1 MHFLDLKM
9 RPLMIEH
16 IIPLSMV
23 ICLLLGLFSGY
34 PVSFVL
40 GGVGIIFAFTGGL
53 PFTFLKISVSRIY
66 AGVIENWLLLAV
78 PLFVF
83 MGAMLDKSGL
93 AQNLLY
99 SLERA
104 LGRKRGGLA
113 VSVALLGIIMAASTG
128 IVGASVVML
137 STLALP
143 IMLREKYKPELAV
156 GTIAASG
163 TLGILIPP
171 SIMLVLVGD
180 ILQIS
185 VGELF
190 LGAIAPG
197 LVLGGL
203 YIAYIML
210 IAITK
215 PNYAPATTKQS
226 EHGSLALTLLRDLVA
241 PLALIL
247 TVLGSIA
254 TGTATPTE
262 AAGLGAISAMI
273 LAACN
278 KKLSLKTL
286 SSCIRET
293 GNTSSMI
300 LGVLVGATIF
310 GMVFKGLK
318 GDRMIE
324 NAILHFDLGAYGTLG
339 ILLLLIFIM
348 GFFLEWVE
356 ISFIV
361 LPLFAPIVAGLDFG
375 LGLSREEQLLWFAML
390 VAVNLQTSFL
400 TPPFGYSLFYLKGVA
415 PPAITIRVIYRG
427 IIPFV
432 GLQLLGLALMIIWP
446 GLVLWIPE
454 AVFGN

>member
-1 MHFLDLKM
+1 
-9 RPLMIEH
+9 MIEH
-16 IIPLSMV
+16 IIPLLMV
-23 ICLLLGLFSGY
+23 VCLLIGIFSGY
-34 PVSFVL
+34 PVTFVL
-40 GGVGIIFAFTGGL
+40 GGVGILFAFFGGL
-53 PFTFLKISVSRIY
+53 PFAFLKIGVSRIY

-113 VSVALLGIIMAASTG
+113 ISVTLLGIVMAASTG

-143 IMLREKYKPELAV
+143 IMLKENYKPELAV

-190 LGAIAPG
+190 LGAIVPG

-203 YIAYIML
+203 YIGYIVFVAL
-210 IAITK
+210 TK
-215 PNYAPATTKQS
+215 PSHTPVSTVRPA
-226 EHGSLALTLLRDLVA
+226 EGSLALALLRDLFA
-241 PLALIL
+241 PLLLIL

-262 AAGLGAISAMI
+262 AAGLGAICAMV
-273 LAACN
+273 LAAFN
-278 KKLSLKTL
+278 RKLTFRTL
-286 SSCIRET
+286 SGCVRET
-293 GNTSSMI
+293 GNTSAMI
-300 LGVLVGATIF
+300 LGVL
-310 GMVFKGLK
+310 GLK
-318 GDRMIE
+318 GDKMIE
-324 NAILHFDLGAYGTLG
+324 DAIFYFDLSAYGTLG

-375 LGLSREEQLLWFAML
+375 LSLSRDQQLLWFAML

-400 TPPFGYSLFYLKGVA
+400 TPPFGYSLFYIKGVT
-415 PPAITIRVIYRG
+415 PPEITIRTIYKG

-432 GLQLLGLALMIIWP
+432 GLQLLGLSLMILWP
-446 GLVLWIPE
+446 NLVLWVPN

>member
-1 MHFLDLKM
+1 
-9 RPLMIEH
+9 MIEYAL
-16 IIPLSMV
+16 PLAMV
-23 ICLLLGLFSGY
+23 VFLLLGIFSGY
-34 PVSFVL
+34 PVALVL
-40 GGVGIIFAFTGGL
+40 GGIGILFAFIGEL
-53 PFTFLKISVSRIY
+53 PFAFLQIGVSRIY
-66 AGVIENWLLLAV
+66 ASVIENWLLLAV

-83 MGAMLDKSGL
+83 MGTMLDKSGL

-99 SLERA
+99 SLERV
-104 LGRKRGGLA
+104 LGGRRGGLA
-113 VSVALLGIIMAASTG
+113 IAVALLGIIMAASTG

-137 STLALP
+137 SVLALP

-190 LGAIAPG
+190 LGAIIPG

-203 YIAYIML
+203 YIAYL
-210 IAITK
+210 IYVALVR
-215 PNYAPATTKQS
+215 PGDAPASGAKPVD
-226 EHGSLALTLLRDLVA
+226 GFLLLALLRDLVA
-241 PLALIL
+241 PLLLIL

-262 AAGLGAISAMI
+262 AAGLGAICAMLLAAFNRQLTYRTLSICVRETGKTSAMI
-273 LAACN
+273 L
-278 KKLSLKTL
+278 S
-286 SSCIRET
+286 
-293 GNTSSMI
+293 
-300 LGVLVGATIF
+300 VLVGATIF

-318 GDRMIE
+318 GNRMIE
-324 NAILHFDLGAYGTLG
+324 DAIMSFDLSAYGTLG
-339 ILLLLIFIM
+339 LLLLMIFIL

-361 LPLFAPIVAGLDFG
+361 LPLFAPIVVALDFG
-375 LGLSREEQLLWFAML
+375 FGFSRDQQLLWFAML

-400 TPPFGYSLFYLKGVA
+400 TPPFGYSLFYIKGVA
-415 PPAITIRVIYRG
+415 PPDITIRTIYRG

-432 GLQLLGLALMIIWP
+432 GLQLTGLALLILWP
-446 GLVLWIPE
+446 NLVLWLPDS
-454 AVFGN
+454 VFGN

>member
-1 MHFLDLKM
+1 
-9 RPLMIEH
+9 
-16 IIPLSMV
+16 
-23 ICLLLGLFSGY
+23 
-34 PVSFVL
+34 
-40 GGVGIIFAFTGGL
+40 
-53 PFTFLKISVSRIY
+53 
-66 AGVIENWLLLAV
+66 
-78 PLFVF
+78 
-83 MGAMLDKSGL
+83 
-93 AQNLLY
+93 
-99 SLERA
+99 
-104 LGRKRGGLA
+104 
-113 VSVALLGIIMAASTG
+113 
-128 IVGASVVML
+128 
-137 STLALP
+137 
-143 IMLREKYKPELAV
+143 
-156 GTIAASG
+156 
-163 TLGILIPP
+163 
-171 SIMLVLVGD
+171 MLVLVGD

-203 YIAYIML
+203 YITYIML

-215 PNYAPATTKQS
+215 PNYAPATTKPS

-262 AAGLGAISAMI
+262 AAGLGAICAMI
-273 LAACN
+273 LAAFN
-278 KKLSLKTL
+278 KKLSFKTL

-361 LPLFAPIVAGLDFG
+361 LPLFAPIVTGLDFG

-415 PPAITIRVIYRG
+415 PPAITIRIIYRG

>member
-1 MHFLDLKM
+1 
-9 RPLMIEH
+9 MIEYAL
-16 IIPLSMV
+16 PLAMV
-23 ICLLLGLFSGY
+23 VFLLLGIFSGY
-34 PVSFVL
+34 PVALVL
-40 GGVGIIFAFTGGL
+40 GGTGILFAFIGEL
-53 PFTFLKISVSRIY
+53 PFAFLQIGVSRIY
-66 AGVIENWLLLAV
+66 ASVIENWLLLAV

-83 MGAMLDKSGL
+83 MGTMLDKSGL

-99 SLERA
+99 SLERV
-104 LGRKRGGLA
+104 LGGRRGGLA
-113 VSVALLGIIMAASTG
+113 IAVALLGIIMAASTG

-137 STLALP
+137 SVLALP

-190 LGAIAPG
+190 LGAIIPG

-203 YIAYIML
+203 YIAYL
-210 IAITK
+210 IYVALVR
-215 PNYAPATTKQS
+215 PGDAPAS
-226 EHGSLALTLLRDLVA
+226 EAKPVDGFLLLALLRDLVA
-241 PLALIL
+241 PLLLIL

-262 AAGLGAISAMI
+262 AAGLGAICAMLLAAFNRQLTYRTLSICVRETGKTSAMI
-273 LAACN
+273 L
-278 KKLSLKTL
+278 S
-286 SSCIRET
+286 
-293 GNTSSMI
+293 
-300 LGVLVGATIF
+300 VLVGATIF

-318 GDRMIE
+318 GNRMIE
-324 NAILHFDLGAYGTLG
+324 DAIMSFDLSAYGTLG
-339 ILLLLIFIM
+339 LLLLLIFIL

-361 LPLFAPIVAGLDFG
+361 LPLFAPIVVALDFG
-375 LGLSREEQLLWFAML
+375 FGFSRDQQLLWFAML

-400 TPPFGYSLFYLKGVA
+400 TPPFGYSLFYIKGVA
-415 PPAITIRVIYRG
+415 PPDITIRTIYRG

-432 GLQLLGLALMIIWP
+432 GLQLTGLALLILWP
-446 GLVLWIPE
+446 NLVLWLPDS
-454 AVFGN
+454 VFGS

>member
-1 MHFLDLKM
+1 
-9 RPLMIEH
+9 MIEY

-23 ICLLLGLFSGY
+23 VCLLLGIFSGY
-34 PVSFVL
+34 PVAFVL
-40 GGVGIIFAFTGGL
+40 GGIGILFAFIGEL
-53 PFTFLKISVSRIY
+53 PFAFLKIGVLRIY

-113 VSVALLGIIMAASTG
+113 ISVALLGIIMAASTG

-180 ILQIS
+180 ILSIS

-190 LGAIAPG
+190 VGALVPG
-197 LVLGGL
+197 MLLGGL
-203 YIAYIML
+203 YIAYIVFVAL
-210 IAITK
+210 TR
-215 PNYAPATTKQS
+215 PNDAPVSTQVPA
-226 EHGSLALTLLRDLVA
+226 EGSLALALVRDLFA

-254 TGTATPTE
+254 TGAATPTE
-262 AAGLGAISAMI
+262 AAGLGAICAMI
-273 LAACN
+273 LAAIN
-278 KKLSLKTL
+278 RKLTMPTM
-286 SSCIRET
+286 SSCVRET
-293 GNTSSMI
+293 GSTSAMI

-310 GMVFKGLK
+310 GMVFKGLH
-318 GDRMIE
+318 GDKMIE
-324 NAILHFDLGAYGTLG
+324 NAILFFDLGAYGTLG

-375 LGLSREEQLLWFAML
+375 LGISRDEQLLWFAML

-400 TPPFGYSLFYLKGVA
+400 TPPFGYSLFYVKGVA
-415 PPAITIRVIYRG
+415 PPEISIRTIYRG

-432 GLQLLGLALMIIWP
+432 VLQLLGLAAMVIWP
-446 GLVLWIPE
+446 SLVLWAPN

>member
-1 MHFLDLKM
+1 
-9 RPLMIEH
+9 MIEH

-23 ICLLLGLFSGY
+23 FCLLIGIFSGY
-34 PVSFVL
+34 PVAFVL
-40 GGVGIIFAFTGGL
+40 GGIGIIFAFIGGL
-53 PFTFLKISVSRIY
+53 PIAFLKIGVSRIF

-83 MGAMLDKSGL
+83 MGTMLDKSGL

-104 LGRKRGGLA
+104 LGSKRGGLA
-113 VSVALLGIIMAASTG
+113 ISVAILGIIMAASTG

-143 IMLREKYKPELAV
+143 IMLKEHYKPELAV

-190 LGAIAPG
+190 LGAIVPG
-197 LVLGGL
+197 LMLGGL
-203 YIAYIML
+203 YIAYIVFVAL
-210 IAITK
+210 TR
-215 PNYAPATTKQS
+215 PSHAPVSTSVRA
-226 EHGSLALTLLRDLVA
+226 EGSLAVALARDLLA

-262 AAGLGAISAMI
+262 AAGLGAICAML
-273 LAACN
+273 LAAFN
-278 KKLSLKTL
+278 RKLTRDTMSA
-286 SSCIRET
+286 CVRET
-293 GNTSSMI
+293 GNTSAMI

-318 GDRMIE
+318 GDKMIE
-324 NAILHFDLGAYGTLG
+324 NAILYFDLNAYGTLG
-339 ILLLLIFIM
+339 ILLLMIFVM

-375 LGLSREEQLLWFAML
+375 LGLSREEQLLWFAIL

-400 TPPFGYSLFYLKGVA
+400 TPPFGYSLFYIKGVA
-415 PPAITIRVIYRG
+415 PPEITIRMIYRG
-427 IIPFV
+427 IMPFV
-432 GLQLLGLALMIIWP
+432 CLQLAGLAMLIIWP
-446 GLVLWIPE
+446 SLVRWIPK

>member
-1 MHFLDLKM
+1 
-9 RPLMIEH
+9 MIEH

-23 ICLLLGLFSGY
+23 VCLLIGIFSGY
-34 PVSFVL
+34 PVAFVL
-40 GGVGIIFAFTGGL
+40 GGIGVLFALVGGL
-53 PFTFLKISVSRIY
+53 PFAFLKIGVSRIY

-113 VSVALLGIIMAASTG
+113 ISVALLGIIMAASTG

-185 VGELF
+185 VGQLF
-190 LGAIAPG
+190 LGAVVPG

-203 YIAYIML
+203 YIGYIVFVAL
-210 IAITK
+210 TK
-215 PNYAPATTKQS
+215 PNDAPVSTEIPA
-226 EHGSLALTLLRDLVA
+226 EGSLAMALLRDLFA

-262 AAGLGAISAMI
+262 AAGLGAICAMI
-273 LAACN
+273 LAAIN
-278 KKLSLKTL
+278 RKLTFRTL
-286 SSCIRET
+286 STCVRET
-293 GNTSSMI
+293 GNTSAMI

-318 GDRMIE
+318 GDKMIE
-324 NAILHFDLGAYGTLG
+324 NAILHFDLSAYGTLG
-339 ILLLLIFIM
+339 LLLLLIFVM

-356 ISFIV
+356 ISFII

-375 LGLSREEQLLWFAML
+375 LGISREQQLLWFAML

-400 TPPFGYSLFYLKGVA
+400 TPPFGYSLFYIKGVA
-415 PPAITIRVIYRG
+415 PPEITIRTIYKG

-432 GLQLLGLALMIIWP
+432 GLQLIGLALLIVWP
-446 GLVLWIPE
+446 DLVLWVPDT
-454 AVFGN
+454 VFGK

>member
-1 MHFLDLKM
+1 
-9 RPLMIEH
+9 MIEH

-23 ICLLLGLFSGY
+23 ICLLLAIFSGY
-34 PVSFVL
+34 PVTFVL
-40 GGVGIIFAFTGGL
+40 GGIGILFAVIGGL
-53 PFTFLKISVSRIY
+53 PFAFLKIGVSRIY

-113 VSVALLGIIMAASTG
+113 ISVAVLGIIMAASTG

-143 IMLREKYKPELAV
+143 IMLREKYRPELAV

-190 LGAIAPG
+190 LGAIVPG
-197 LVLGGL
+197 LLLGGL
-203 YIAYIML
+203 YIAYIIFVAL
-210 IAITK
+210 TK
-215 PNYAPATTKQS
+215 PHHTPVSTSRAGD
-226 EHGSLALTLLRDLVA
+226 GSLFLALLKDLFA
-241 PLALIL
+241 PLVLIL

-262 AAGLGAISAMI
+262 AAGLGAICAMI
-273 LAACN
+273 LAALN
-278 KKLSLKTL
+278 GKLSRETL
-286 SSCIRET
+286 SHCVRET
-293 GNTSSMI
+293 GSTSAMI
-300 LGVLVGATIF
+300 LGVLIGATIF

-339 ILLLLIFIM
+339 ILLILIFVM

-361 LPLFAPIVAGLDFG
+361 LPLFAPIVATLDFG
-375 LGLSREEQLLWFAML
+375 LGLSQQEQLLWFAML

-415 PPAITIRVIYRG
+415 PPEITIRMIYRG

-432 GLQLLGLALMIIWP
+432 GLQLAGLLLLVLWP
-446 GLVLWIPE
+446 GLVLWVPN

>member
-1 MHFLDLKM
+1 
-9 RPLMIEH
+9 MIEYAL
-16 IIPLSMV
+16 PLAMV
-23 ICLLLGLFSGY
+23 VFLLLGIFSGY
-34 PVSFVL
+34 PVALVL
-40 GGVGIIFAFTGGL
+40 GGTGILFAFIGEL
-53 PFTFLKISVSRIY
+53 PFAFLQIGVSRIY
-66 AGVIENWLLLAV
+66 ASVIENWLLLAV

-83 MGAMLDKSGL
+83 MGTMLDKSGL

-99 SLERA
+99 SLERV
-104 LGRKRGGLA
+104 LGGRRGGLA
-113 VSVALLGIIMAASTG
+113 IAVALLGIIMAASTG

-137 STLALP
+137 SVLALP

-190 LGAIAPG
+190 LGAIVPG

-203 YIAYIML
+203 YIAYL
-210 IAITK
+210 IYVALAR
-215 PNYAPATTKQS
+215 PGDAPAS
-226 EHGSLALTLLRDLVA
+226 EAKPVDGFLLLALLRDLIA
-241 PLALIL
+241 PLLLIL

-262 AAGLGAISAMI
+262 AAGLGAICAMLLAAFNRQLTFRTLSICVRDTGKTSAMI
-273 LAACN
+273 L
-278 KKLSLKTL
+278 S
-286 SSCIRET
+286 
-293 GNTSSMI
+293 
-300 LGVLVGATIF
+300 VLVGATIF

-318 GDRMIE
+318 GNRMIE
-324 NAILHFDLGAYGTLG
+324 DAIMSFDLSAYGTLG
-339 ILLLLIFIM
+339 LLLLMIFIL

-361 LPLFAPIVAGLDFG
+361 LPLFAPIVVALDFG
-375 LGLSREEQLLWFAML
+375 LGFSRDQQLLWFAML

-400 TPPFGYSLFYLKGVA
+400 TPPFGYSLFYIKGVA
-415 PPAITIRVIYRG
+415 PPEITIRTIYRG

-432 GLQLLGLALMIIWP
+432 GLQLTGLTL
-446 GLVLWIPE
+446 LVLWPSLVLWLPDS
-454 AVFGN
+454 VFGS

>member
-1 MHFLDLKM
+1 
-9 RPLMIEH
+9 MIEH
-16 IIPLSMV
+16 IIPLTMV
-23 ICLLLGLFSGY
+23 LCLLVGIFSGY
-34 PVSFVL
+34 PVAFVL
-40 GGVGIIFAFTGGL
+40 GGVGILFAFIGEL
-53 PFTFLKISVSRIY
+53 PFAFLKIGVSRIY

-104 LGRKRGGLA
+104 LGSKRGGLA
-113 VSVALLGIIMAASTG
+113 ISVALLGIIMAASTG

-143 IMLREKYKPELAV
+143 IMLREKYRPELAV

-190 LGAIAPG
+190 LGAIVPG
-197 LVLGGL
+197 LLLGGL
-203 YIAYIML
+203 YIGYIVFVAL
-210 IAITK
+210 TK
-215 PNYAPATTKQS
+215 PAYAPVSTSVRA
-226 EHGSLALTLLRDLVA
+226 EGSLALALLRDLFA

-254 TGTATPTE
+254 TGMATPTE
-262 AAGLGAISAMI
+262 AAGLGAICAMI
-273 LAACN
+273 LAAIN
-278 KKLSLKTL
+278 RKLTVPVL
-286 SSCIRET
+286 SGCIRET
-293 GNTSSMI
+293 GNTSAMI

-318 GDRMIE
+318 GDEMIE
-324 NAILHFDLGAYGTLG
+324 NAILYFDLGAYGTLG
-339 ILLLLIFIM
+339 ILLFLIFVM

-361 LPLFAPIVAGLDFG
+361 LPLFAPIVAVLDFG
-375 LGLSREEQLLWFAML
+375 LGISEQQQLLWFAML

-400 TPPFGYSLFYLKGVA
+400 TPPFGYSLFYIKGVA
-415 PPAITIRVIYRG
+415 PPEISIRTIYRG
-427 IIPFV
+427 IVPFV
-432 GLQLLGLALMIIWP
+432 GLQLFGLALLIIWP
-446 GLVLWIPE
+446 NLVLWVPD
-454 AVFGN
+454 AVFGQ

>member
-1 MHFLDLKM
+1 
-9 RPLMIEH
+9 MIEH
-16 IIPLSMV
+16 IIPLTMV
-23 ICLLLGLFSGY
+23 VCLLIGIFSGY
-34 PVSFVL
+34 PVAFVL
-40 GGVGIIFAFTGGL
+40 GGIGILFAFIGGL
-53 PFTFLKISVSRIY
+53 PFAFLKIGVSRIY

-78 PLFVF
+78 PLLVF

-113 VSVALLGIIMAASTG
+113 ISVALLGIIMAASTG

-143 IMLREKYKPELAV
+143 IMLKEKYKPELAV

-190 LGAIAPG
+190 LGAIVPG
-197 LVLGGL
+197 LLLGGL
-203 YIAYIML
+203 YIAYIVYVAL
-210 IAITK
+210 IK
-215 PNYAPATTKQS
+215 PNDAPVSTT
-226 EHGSLALTLLRDLVA
+226 ERAGGSLAVALLRDLFA
-241 PLALIL
+241 PLLLIL

-262 AAGLGAISAMI
+262 AAGLGAICAII
-273 LAACN
+273 LAALN
-278 KKLSLKTL
+278 RKLSFRTI
-286 SSCIRET
+286 SDCVRET
-293 GNTSSMI
+293 GNTSAMI
-300 LGVLVGATIF
+300 LDVLVGATVF

-318 GDRMIE
+318 GDAMIE
-324 NAILHFDLGAYGTLG
+324 DALLFFDLGAYGTLG
-339 ILLLLIFIM
+339 ILLLLIFVM

-375 LGLSREEQLLWFAML
+375 LDISREQQLLWFAML

-400 TPPFGYSLFYLKGVA
+400 TPPFGYSLFYVKGVA
-415 PPAITIRVIYRG
+415 PPEISIRIIYRG
-427 IIPFV
+427 IVPFV
-432 GLQLLGLALMIIWP
+432 GLQLTGLALLIFWP
-446 GLVLWIPE
+446 DLVLWFPD

>member
-1 MHFLDLKM
+1 
-9 RPLMIEH
+9 MIEH

-23 ICLLLGLFSGY
+23 VCLLLGIFSGY
-34 PVSFVL
+34 PVAFVL
-40 GGVGIIFAFTGGL
+40 GGIGILFAFIGGL
-53 PFTFLKISVSRIY
+53 PFAFLKIGVSRIY

-113 VSVALLGIIMAASTG
+113 ISVALLGIIMAASTG

-190 LGAIAPG
+190 LGALVPG
-197 LVLGGL
+197 LLLGGL
-203 YIAYIML
+203 YIAYIVFVAL
-210 IAITK
+210 TK
-215 PNYAPATTKQS
+215 PNDAPVSTQVPA
-226 EHGSLALTLLRDLVA
+226 EGSLALALLRDLFA

-262 AAGLGAISAMI
+262 AAGLGAICAMI
-273 LAACN
+273 LAAIN
-278 KKLSLKTL
+278 RKLTFQTMST
-286 SSCIRET
+286 CVRET
-293 GNTSSMI
+293 GNTSAMI

-318 GDRMIE
+318 GDKMIE
-324 NAILHFDLGAYGTLG
+324 NAILFFDLGAYGTLG
-339 ILLLLIFIM
+339 ILLLMIFIM

-375 LGLSREEQLLWFAML
+375 LGVSREQQLLWFAML

-400 TPPFGYSLFYLKGVA
+400 TPPFGYSLFYVKGVA
-415 PPAITIRVIYRG
+415 PPEISIRIIYRG

-432 GLQLLGLALMIIWP
+432 ALQLIGLALLIIWP
-446 GLVLWIPE
+446 SLVLWVPD
-454 AVFGN
+454 AVFGK

>member
-1 MHFLDLKM
+1 MEYAL
-9 RPLMIEH
+9 PLT
-16 IIPLSMV
+16 MV
-23 ICLLLGLFSGY
+23 IFLLLGIFSGY
-34 PVSFVL
+34 PVALVL
-40 GGVGIIFAFTGGL
+40 GGIGVLFAFIGEL
-53 PFTFLKISVSRIY
+53 PFAFLKIGVSRIY

-83 MGAMLDKSGL
+83 MGSMLDKSGL

-104 LGRKRGGLA
+104 LGHKRGGLA
-113 VSVALLGIIMAASTG
+113 ISVALLGIIMAASTG

-137 STLALP
+137 SVLALP
-143 IMLREKYKPELAV
+143 IMLRENYKPELAV

-190 LGAIAPG
+190 LGAIVPG
-197 LVLGGL
+197 FLLGCL
-203 YIAYIML
+203 YIGYI
-210 IAITK
+210 IFVAITRPSDAPVPQGK
-215 PNYAPATTKQS
+215 PP
-226 EHGSLALTLLRDLVA
+226 EGSVVFALLRDLMA

-262 AAGLGAISAMI
+262 AAGLGAICAMLLAAFNRKLTFATMSSCVRETGSTSAMI
-273 LAACN
+273 L
-278 KKLSLKTL
+278 S
-286 SSCIRET
+286 
-293 GNTSSMI
+293 
-300 LGVLVGATIF
+300 VLVGATIF

-318 GDRMIE
+318 GDKMIKD
-324 NAILHFDLGAYGTLG
+324 AIFSLDLSAYGTLG
-339 ILLLLIFIM
+339 VLLLMIFIL

-361 LPLFAPIVAGLDFG
+361 LPLFAPIVAALDFG
-375 LGLSREEQLLWFAML
+375 LGLSTEQQLLWFAML

-400 TPPFGYSLFYLKGVA
+400 TPPFGYSLFYIKGVA
-415 PPAITIRVIYRG
+415 PPEITIRMIYRG

-432 GLQLLGLALMIIWP
+432 GLQLTGLALLIVWP
-446 GLVLWIPE
+446 QLVLWVPNV
-454 AVFGN
+454 VFGN

>member
-1 MHFLDLKM
+1 
-9 RPLMIEH
+9 MIEH

-23 ICLLLGLFSGY
+23 VCLLLGIFSGY
-34 PVSFVL
+34 PVAFVL
-40 GGVGIIFAFTGGL
+40 GGIGVLFAFIGGL
-53 PFTFLKISVSRIY
+53 PFAFLKIGVSRIY

-113 VSVALLGIIMAASTG
+113 ISVALLGIIMAASTG

-190 LGAIAPG
+190 LGALVPG
-197 LVLGGL
+197 LLLGGL
-203 YIAYIML
+203 YIAYIVFVAL
-210 IAITK
+210 TK
-215 PNYAPATTKQS
+215 PNDAPVSTQVPA
-226 EHGSLALTLLRDLVA
+226 EGSLALALLRDLFA

-262 AAGLGAISAMI
+262 AAGLGAICAMI
-273 LAACN
+273 LAAIN
-278 KKLSLKTL
+278 RKLTFQTMST
-286 SSCIRET
+286 CVRET
-293 GNTSSMI
+293 GNTSAMI

-318 GDRMIE
+318 GDKMIE
-324 NAILHFDLGAYGTLG
+324 NAILFFDLGAYGTLG
-339 ILLLLIFIM
+339 ILLLMIFIM

-375 LGLSREEQLLWFAML
+375 LGISREQQLLWFAML

-400 TPPFGYSLFYLKGVA
+400 TPPFGYSLFYVKGVA
-415 PPAITIRVIYRG
+415 PPEISIRIIYRG

-432 GLQLLGLALMIIWP
+432 ALQLIGLALLIIWP
-446 GLVLWIPE
+446 SLVLWVPD
-454 AVFGN
+454 AVFGK

>member
-1 MHFLDLKM
+1 
-9 RPLMIEH
+9 MIEYAL
-16 IIPLSMV
+16 PLAMV
-23 ICLLLGLFSGY
+23 VFLLLGIFSGY
-34 PVSFVL
+34 PVALVL
-40 GGVGIIFAFTGGL
+40 GGTGILFAFIGEL
-53 PFTFLKISVSRIY
+53 PFAFLQIGVSRIY
-66 AGVIENWLLLAV
+66 ASVIENWLLLAV

-83 MGAMLDKSGL
+83 MGTMLDKSGL

-99 SLERA
+99 SLERV
-104 LGRKRGGLA
+104 LGGRRGGLA
-113 VSVALLGIIMAASTG
+113 IAVALLGIIMAASTG

-137 STLALP
+137 SVLALP

-190 LGAIAPG
+190 LGAIIPG

-203 YIAYIML
+203 YIAYL
-210 IAITK
+210 IYVALVR
-215 PNYAPATTKQS
+215 PGDAPAS
-226 EHGSLALTLLRDLVA
+226 EAKPVDGFLLLALLRDLVA
-241 PLALIL
+241 PLLLIL

-262 AAGLGAISAMI
+262 AAGLGAICAMLLAAFNRQLTYRTLSICVRETGKTSAMI
-273 LAACN
+273 L
-278 KKLSLKTL
+278 S
-286 SSCIRET
+286 
-293 GNTSSMI
+293 
-300 LGVLVGATIF
+300 VLVGATIF

-318 GDRMIE
+318 GNRMIE
-324 NAILHFDLGAYGTLG
+324 DAIMSFDLSAYGTLG
-339 ILLLLIFIM
+339 LLLLLIFIL

-361 LPLFAPIVAGLDFG
+361 LPLFAPIVVALDFG
-375 LGLSREEQLLWFAML
+375 FGFSRDQQLLWFAML

-400 TPPFGYSLFYLKGVA
+400 TPPFGYSLFYIKGVA
-415 PPAITIRVIYRG
+415 PPEITIRTIYRG

-432 GLQLLGLALMIIWP
+432 GLQLTGLALLILWP
-446 GLVLWIPE
+446 NLVLWLPDS
-454 AVFGN
+454 VFGS

>member
-1 MHFLDLKM
+1 
-9 RPLMIEH
+9 MIEY
-16 IIPLSMV
+16 ILPLSMV
-23 ICLLLGLFSGY
+23 ICLLLGIFSGY
-34 PVSFVL
+34 PVAFVL
-40 GGVGIIFAFTGGL
+40 GGIGILFAFIGDL
-53 PFTFLKISVSRIY
+53 PFAFLKIGVSRIY

-113 VSVALLGIIMAASTG
+113 ISVALLGIIMAASTG

-190 LGAIAPG
+190 LGAIVPG
-197 LVLGGL
+197 LILGGL
-203 YIAYIML
+203 YIGYIVFVAL
-210 IAITK
+210 TK
-215 PNYAPATTKQS
+215 PQDAPVSREVPA
-226 EHGSLALTLLRDLVA
+226 EGSLAMALLRDLFA
-241 PLALIL
+241 PLLLIL

-254 TGTATPTE
+254 TGAATPTE
-262 AAGLGAISAMI
+262 AAGLGAICAI
-273 LAACN
+273 LLAAMN
-278 KKLSLKTL
+278 RKLTFSTM
-286 SSCIRET
+286 SSCVRET
-293 GNTSSMI
+293 GSTSAMI

-318 GDRMIE
+318 GDKMIE
-324 NAILHFDLGAYGTLG
+324 NAILFFDLGAYGTLG
-339 ILLLLIFIM
+339 ILLILIFVM

-375 LGLSREEQLLWFAML
+375 LDISREQQLLWFAML

-400 TPPFGYSLFYLKGVA
+400 TPPFGYSLFYIKGVA
-415 PPAITIRVIYRG
+415 PPDITIRTIYRG

-432 GLQLLGLALMIIWP
+432 VLQLAGLALLIIWP
-446 GLVLWIPE
+446 SLVLWAPDV
-454 AVFGN
+454 VFNK

>member
-1 MHFLDLKM
+1 
-9 RPLMIEH
+9 MIEH

-23 ICLLLGLFSGY
+23 VCLLVGIFSGY
-34 PVSFVL
+34 PVAFVL
-40 GGVGIIFAFTGGL
+40 GGIGIIFAFIGGL
-53 PFTFLKISVSRIY
+53 PFVFLKIGVSRIY

-113 VSVALLGIIMAASTG
+113 ISVALLGIIMAASTG

-185 VGELF
+185 VGNLF
-190 LGAIAPG
+190 LGAIVPG
-197 LVLGGL
+197 LLLGSL
-203 YIAYIML
+203 YIAYIVF
-210 IAITK
+210 IALTK
-215 PNYAPATTKQS
+215 PNDAPVSAQVPAD
-226 EHGSLALTLLRDLVA
+226 GSLALALLRDLFA
-241 PLALIL
+241 PLILIL

-262 AAGLGAISAMI
+262 AAGLGAICAMI
-273 LAACN
+273 LAAIN
-278 KKLSLKTL
+278 RRLTFDTL
-286 SSCIRET
+286 SNCVRET
-293 GNTSSMI
+293 GNTSAMI

-318 GDRMIE
+318 GDKMIE
-324 NAILHFDLGAYGTLG
+324 NAILFFDLGAYGTLG

-361 LPLFAPIVAGLDFG
+361 LPLFAPIVADLDFG
-375 LGLSREEQLLWFAML
+375 LGISREAQLLWFAML

-400 TPPFGYSLFYLKGVA
+400 TPPFGYSLFYVKGVA
-415 PPAITIRVIYRG
+415 PPDITIRMIYKG

-432 GLQLLGLALMIIWP
+432 CLQLVGLALLIIWP
-446 GLVLWIPE
+446 DLVLWAPDT
-454 AVFGN
+454 VFGK

>member
-1 MHFLDLKM
+1 
-9 RPLMIEH
+9 MIEH
-16 IIPLSMV
+16 IAPLSMV
-23 ICLLLGLFSGY
+23 FFLLIGIFSGY
-34 PVSFVL
+34 PVAFVL
-40 GGVGIIFAFTGGL
+40 GGVGVIFAYLGGL
-53 PFTFLKISVSRIY
+53 PFAFLKIGVSRIY

-83 MGAMLDKSGL
+83 MGSMLDKSGL

-104 LGRKRGGLA
+104 LGQKRGGLA
-113 VSVALLGIIMAASTG
+113 ISVALLGIIMAASTG

-180 ILQIS
+180 ILQLS

-190 LGAIAPG
+190 LGAVFPG
-197 LVLGGL
+197 LLLGGL
-203 YIAYIML
+203 YILYI
-210 IAITK
+210 IAVAIYK
-215 PNYAPATTKQS
+215 PTDAPVSGQTTA
-226 EHGSLALTLLRDLVA
+226 EGSLVFALLRDLFA

-262 AAGLGAISAMI
+262 AAGLGAICAMI
-273 LAACN
+273 LAAFN
-278 KKLSLKTL
+278 KKLNMATL
-286 SSCIRET
+286 SSCVRET
-293 GNTSSMI
+293 GYTSSMI
-300 LGVLVGATIF
+300 LGVLIGATIF

-318 GDRMIE
+318 GDKMIE
-324 NAILHFDLGAYGTLG
+324 NAILFFELGPYGTLC
-339 ILLLLIFIM
+339 ILLLLIFVM

-356 ISFIV
+356 ISFII
-361 LPLFAPIVAGLDFG
+361 LPLFAPIVAELDFG
-375 LGLSREEQLLWFAML
+375 LGISRDQQLLWFAML

-400 TPPFGYSLFYLKGVA
+400 TPPFGYSLFYVKGVA
-415 PPAITIRVIYRG
+415 PSEITIRIIYRG
-427 IIPFV
+427 IAPFV
-432 GLQLLGLALMIIWP
+432 ALQLFGLILIMVWP
-446 GLVLWIPE
+446 NLVLWFPNL
-454 AVFGN
+454 VFG

>member
-1 MHFLDLKM
+1 
-9 RPLMIEH
+9 MIEY
-16 IIPLSMV
+16 IVPLSMV
-23 ICLLLGLFSGY
+23 ICLLVGIFSGY
-34 PVSFVL
+34 PVAFVL
-40 GGVGIIFAFTGGL
+40 GGVGILFAFFGGL
-53 PFTFLKISVSRIY
+53 PLAFLKIGVSRIY

-113 VSVALLGIIMAASTG
+113 ISVALLGIVMAASTG

-143 IMLREKYKPELAV
+143 IMLRENYKPELAV

-190 LGAIAPG
+190 LGAIVPG
-197 LVLGGL
+197 LLLGGL
-203 YIAYIML
+203 YIAYIVF
-210 IAITK
+210 IALTK
-215 PNYAPATTKQS
+215 PSYTPISTAVRA
-226 EHGSLALTLLRDLVA
+226 EGSLFIALLRDLFA

-262 AAGLGAISAMI
+262 AAGLGAICAMV
-273 LAACN
+273 LAAMN
-278 KKLSLKTL
+278 RKLTFRTMSA
-286 SSCIRET
+286 CVRET
-293 GNTSSMI
+293 GNTSAMI

-324 NAILHFDLGAYGTLG
+324 NAILFFDLGAYGTLG

-361 LPLFAPIVAGLDFG
+361 LPLFAPIVAALDFG
-375 LGLSREEQLLWFAML
+375 LGISQEQQLLWFAML

-400 TPPFGYSLFYLKGVA
+400 TPPFGYSLFYIKGVA
-415 PPAITIRVIYRG
+415 PPEITIRTIYRG
-427 IIPFV
+427 IVPFV
-432 GLQLLGLALMIIWP
+432 ALQLFGLALLIIWP
-446 GLVLWIPE
+446 DLVLWAPD

>member
-1 MHFLDLKM
+1 
-9 RPLMIEH
+9 MIEH
-16 IIPLSMV
+16 IVPLSMV
-23 ICLLLGLFSGY
+23 VCLLVGIFSGY
-34 PVSFVL
+34 PVAFVL
-40 GGVGIIFAFTGGL
+40 GGIGIIFAFIGGL
-53 PFTFLKISVSRIY
+53 PFVFLKIGVSRIY

-113 VSVALLGIIMAASTG
+113 ISVALLGIIMAASTG

-185 VGELF
+185 VGDLF
-190 LGAIAPG
+190 LGAIVPG
-197 LVLGGL
+197 LLLGSL
-203 YIAYIML
+203 YIAYIVF
-210 IAITK
+210 IALTK
-215 PNYAPATTKQS
+215 PNDAPVSTQMPA
-226 EHGSLALTLLRDLVA
+226 EGSLVMALLRDLFA
-241 PLALIL
+241 PLILIL

-262 AAGLGAISAMI
+262 AAGLGAICAMI
-273 LAACN
+273 LAAIN
-278 KKLSLKTL
+278 RRLTFDTL
-286 SSCIRET
+286 SNCVRET
-293 GNTSSMI
+293 GNTSAMI

-318 GDRMIE
+318 GDKMIE
-324 NAILHFDLGAYGTLG
+324 NAILFFDLGPYGTLG
-339 ILLLLIFIM
+339 LLLLLIFIM

-361 LPLFAPIVAGLDFG
+361 LPLFAPIVADLDFG
-375 LGLSREEQLLWFAML
+375 LGISREAQLLWFAML

-400 TPPFGYSLFYLKGVA
+400 TPPFGYSLFYVKGVA
-415 PPAITIRVIYRG
+415 PPEITIRMIYKG

-432 GLQLLGLALMIIWP
+432 CLQLVGLALLIIWP
-446 GLVLWIPE
+446 DLVLWAPDT
-454 AVFGN
+454 VFGK

>member
-1 MHFLDLKM
+1 MEYAL
-9 RPLMIEH
+9 PLT
-16 IIPLSMV
+16 MV
-23 ICLLLGLFSGY
+23 FCLLLGIFSGY
-34 PVSFVL
+34 PVALVL
-40 GGVGIIFAFTGGL
+40 GGIGVLFAFIGDL
-53 PFTFLKISVSRIY
+53 PFAFLKIGVSRIY

-83 MGAMLDKSGL
+83 MGSMLDKSGL

-104 LGRKRGGLA
+104 LGHKRGGLA
-113 VSVALLGIIMAASTG
+113 ISVALLGIIMAASTG

-137 STLALP
+137 SVLALP
-143 IMLREKYKPELAV
+143 IMLRENYKPELAV

-190 LGAIAPG
+190 LGAIFPG
-197 LVLGGL
+197 FLLGGL
-203 YIAYIML
+203 YIGYI
-210 IAITK
+210 IFVAIIRPSDAPVPQSK
-215 PNYAPATTKQS
+215 PAD
-226 EHGSLALTLLRDLVA
+226 GSVILALLRDLMA

-254 TGTATPTE
+254 TGAATPTE
-262 AAGLGAISAMI
+262 AAGLGAICAMLLAAFNRKLTLATVSSCVRETGSTSAMI
-273 LAACN
+273 L
-278 KKLSLKTL
+278 S
-286 SSCIRET
+286 
-293 GNTSSMI
+293 
-300 LGVLVGATIF
+300 VLVGATIF

-318 GDRMIE
+318 GDKMIKD
-324 NAILHFDLGAYGTLG
+324 AIFSLDLSAYGTLG
-339 ILLLLIFIM
+339 VLLLMIFIL

-361 LPLFAPIVAGLDFG
+361 LPLFAPIVAVLDFG
-375 LGLSREEQLLWFAML
+375 LGLTTEQQLLWFAML

-400 TPPFGYSLFYLKGVA
+400 TPPFGYSLFYIKGVA
-415 PPAITIRVIYRG
+415 PPEITIRMIYRG

-432 GLQLLGLALMIIWP
+432 GLQLTGLALLILWP
-446 GLVLWIPE
+446 GLVLWVPG

>member
-1 MHFLDLKM
+1 
-9 RPLMIEH
+9 MIEYAL
-16 IIPLSMV
+16 PLAMV
-23 ICLLLGLFSGY
+23 VFLLLGIFSGY
-34 PVSFVL
+34 PVALVL
-40 GGVGIIFAFTGGL
+40 GGTGILFAFIGEL
-53 PFTFLKISVSRIY
+53 PFAFLQIGVSRIY
-66 AGVIENWLLLAV
+66 ASVIENWLLLAV

-83 MGAMLDKSGL
+83 MGTMLDKSGL

-99 SLERA
+99 SLERV
-104 LGRKRGGLA
+104 LGGRRGGLA
-113 VSVALLGIIMAASTG
+113 IAVALLGIIMAASTG

-137 STLALP
+137 SVLALP

-190 LGAIAPG
+190 LGAIIPG

-203 YIAYIML
+203 YIAYL
-210 IAITK
+210 IYVALVR
-215 PNYAPATTKQS
+215 PGDAPASGAKPVD
-226 EHGSLALTLLRDLVA
+226 GFLLLALLRDLVA
-241 PLALIL
+241 PLLLIL

-262 AAGLGAISAMI
+262 AAGLGAICAMLLAAFNRQLTYRTLSICVRETGKTSAMI
-273 LAACN
+273 L
-278 KKLSLKTL
+278 S
-286 SSCIRET
+286 
-293 GNTSSMI
+293 
-300 LGVLVGATIF
+300 VLVGATIF

-318 GDRMIE
+318 GNRMIE
-324 NAILHFDLGAYGTLG
+324 DAIMSFDLSAYGTLG
-339 ILLLLIFIM
+339 LLLLLIFIL

-361 LPLFAPIVAGLDFG
+361 LPLFAPIVVALDFG
-375 LGLSREEQLLWFAML
+375 FGFSRDQQLLWFAML

-400 TPPFGYSLFYLKGVA
+400 TPPFGYSLFYIKGVA
-415 PPAITIRVIYRG
+415 PPEITIRTIYRG

-432 GLQLLGLALMIIWP
+432 GLQLTGLALLILWP
-446 GLVLWIPE
+446 NLVLWLPDS
-454 AVFGN
+454 VFGS

>member
-1 MHFLDLKM
+1 
-9 RPLMIEH
+9 MIEH
-16 IIPLSMV
+16 AIPLSMV
-23 ICLLLGLFSGY
+23 ICLLIGIFSGY
-34 PVSFVL
+34 PVAFVL
-40 GGVGIIFAFTGGL
+40 GGIGIIFAFVGGL
-53 PFTFLKISVSRIY
+53 PFAFLKIGVSRIY

-113 VSVALLGIIMAASTG
+113 ISVALLGIIMAASTG

-190 LGAIAPG
+190 LGAIIPG
-197 LVLGGL
+197 LLLGGL
-203 YIAYIML
+203 YIGYIAFV
-210 IAITK
+210 AITK
-215 PNYAPATTKQS
+215 PRDAPVSTKIPG
-226 EHGSLALTLLRDLVA
+226 EGSLALALARDLLA
-241 PLALIL
+241 PLVLIL

-262 AAGLGAISAMI
+262 AAGLGAICAMI
-273 LAACN
+273 LAAIN
-278 KKLSLKTL
+278 RKLTLQTL
-286 SSCIRET
+286 SSCTRET
-293 GNTSSMI
+293 GNTSAMI

-318 GDRMIE
+318 GDKMIE
-324 NAILHFDLGAYGTLG
+324 DAILHFDLSAYGTLG
-339 ILLLLIFIM
+339 LLLLLIFVM

-356 ISFIV
+356 ISFII
-361 LPLFAPIVAGLDFG
+361 LPLFAPIVADLDFG
-375 LGLSREEQLLWFAML
+375 LGISREQQLLWFAML

-400 TPPFGYSLFYLKGVA
+400 TPPFGYSLFYVKGVA
-415 PPAITIRVIYRG
+415 PPEISIRIIYRG

-432 GLQLLGLALMIIWP
+432 ALQIFGLALLIIWP
-446 GLVLWIPE
+446 NIVLWVPD
-454 AVFGN
+454 AVFSK